1 MRNNEL
7 REQSKSPD
15 YGGQVA
21 IKSQKNI
28 NSAVSF
34 HLKTEHERDRD
45 EDHRSPDIGRSELR

>member
-1 MRNNEL
+1 MIRNNDI

-15 YGGQVA
+15 YHVT

-34 HLKTEHERDRD
+34 HLKTEN
-45 EDHRSPDIGRSELR
+45 